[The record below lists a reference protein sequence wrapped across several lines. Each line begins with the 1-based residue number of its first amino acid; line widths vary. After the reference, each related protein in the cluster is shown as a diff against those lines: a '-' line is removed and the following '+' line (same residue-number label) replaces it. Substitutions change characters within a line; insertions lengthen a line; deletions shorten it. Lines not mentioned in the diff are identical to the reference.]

1 MSHSSVMDR
10 AALAQ
15 RLRDAVIAAVVTFR
29 DERPAEHPYAFA
41 IIGGQAGNYVGFAAA
56 TEEGLRATATK
67 YGERGYRY
75 EGWEWEHADN
85 VKPLSVWLRW
95 AGPDEGWHY
104 GDFDDSESLCHAL
117 RELFARGVL
126 RDEDGSFESFCADE
140 VLEPLS
146 RDRNWSHDPLSATLI
161 LGFTY
166 GDDARDFLRSATRA
180 NPYPRVLELWRQHWQ
195 AEELNHRIRRP

>member
-1 MSHSSVMDR
+1 MDR

-15 RLRDAVIAAVVTFR
+15 RLRDSVIAAVQSIR
-29 DERPAEHPYAFA
+29 YERPAEHPYAFA
-41 IIGGQAGNYVGFAAA
+41 LVGGQAGNYVGFAVA
-56 TEEGLRATATK
+56 TEEGLRETAIK

-85 VKPLSVWLRW
+85 VERLSVWLPW
-95 AGPDEGWHY
+95 ASPDDGWHY

-126 RDEDGSFESFCADE
+126 RDDDGSFEAFCADE
-140 VLEPLS
+140 VLQPLS
-146 RDRNWSHDPLSATLI
+146 RDPHWTRDPLSATLT

-166 GDDARDFLRSATRA
+166 ADDPRHFLRSATRA
-180 NPYPRVLELWRQHWQ
+180 NPYPRVLDLWRQHWR
-195 AEELNHRIRRP
+195 AEEIDHRIKRRSTPPSG